1 MYLKCT
7 MLSLCFQ
14 LPRKQLW
21 CYYSLMKASEYLCTN
36 RYPGRIII
44 AGVTPGG
51 KQVHAYAIM
60 GRSPNSRNR
69 IFRLEGSSLFTA
81 PFDPSKVEDPSL
93 IIYPAILEAAG
104 CTVVTNGVQ
113 SLVIKSALE
122 SGKTLEIAISECT
135 FEPDAPNYTP
145 RISLVIKPDI
155 FEFAINRRLED
166 GSCER
171 CVWRYPKVVG
181 AMYMIHTYEGDRN
194 PLVSFVG
201 EPRVLE
207 SEDNCAQ
214 AIWDSLDRE
223 NRISLYVKEGD
234 TETVFNARESE

>member
-1 MYLKCT
+1 

-36 RYPGRIII
+36 RYPGRIIM
-44 AGVTPGG
+44 AGVTPDG

-69 IFRLEGSSLFTA
+69 IFRLEGTSLFTA

-93 IIYPAILEAAG
+93 IIYPAILEATG
-104 CTVVTNGVQ
+104 CTVVANGVQ

-122 SGKTLEIAISECT
+122 SGRTLENAISECT
-135 FEPDAPNYTP
+135 FEPDAPNFTP
-145 RISLVIKPDI
+145 RISLVIKSDA
-155 FEFAINRRLED
+155 FEFAINRRQED
-166 GSCER
+166 GSCNR
-171 CVWRYPKVVG
+171 CVWRYPKVAG
-181 AMYMIHTYEGDRN
+181 TMHIIHTYEGDGN

>member
-1 MYLKCT
+1 

-14 LPRKQLW
+14 LPRKRLW

-36 RYPGRIII
+36 RYPGRIIM
-44 AGVTPGG
+44 AGVTPDG
-51 KQVHAYAIM
+51 KQIHAYAIM
-60 GRSPNSRNR
+60 GRSHNSRNR
-69 IFRLEGSSLFTA
+69 IFTLEGSSLFTA
-81 PFDPSKVEDPSL
+81 PFDTSKVEDSSL

-104 CTVVTNGVQ
+104 CTVVANGVQ

-122 SGKTLEIAISECT
+122 SGKTLENAISECS

-145 RISLVIKPDI
+145 RISLVIKPDA

-171 CVWRYPKVVG
+171 CVWCYPKVVG
-181 AMYMIHTYEGDRN
+181 TMHVIHTYEGDGN
-194 PLVSFVG
+194 PLVSFCG

-234 TETVFNARESE
+234 VETVFNARESE

>member
-1 MYLKCT
+1 M
-7 MLSLCFQ
+7 
-14 LPRKQLW
+14 
-21 CYYSLMKASEYLCTN
+21 
-36 RYPGRIII
+36 
-44 AGVTPGG
+44 AGITPGG
-51 KQVHAYAIM
+51 KQVYAYAIM

-69 IFRLEGSSLFTA
+69 IFRLEGNSLFTA

-113 SLVIKSALE
+113 TLAIKSAFE
-122 SGKTLEIAISECT
+122 SGKTLENAISECT
-135 FEPDAPNYTP
+135 FEPDAPNFTP
-145 RISLVIKPDI
+145 RISLVIKSDA
-155 FEFAINRRLED
+155 FEFAINRRRND

-171 CVWRYPKVVG
+171 CVWRYPKVAG
-181 AMYMIHTYEGDRN
+181 KQHIIHTYEGDGN
-194 PLVSFVG
+194 PLVSFAG
-201 EPRVLE
+201 EPRILE

-214 AIWDSLDRE
+214 VLWDSLDRE

>member
-1 MYLKCT
+1 M
-7 MLSLCFQ
+7 
-14 LPRKQLW
+14 
-21 CYYSLMKASEYLCTN
+21 
-36 RYPGRIII
+36 
-44 AGVTPGG
+44 AGVTPDG
-51 KQVHAYAIM
+51 KQIHAYAIM

-81 PFDPSKVEDPSL
+81 PFDTSKVEDPSL
-93 IIYPAILEAAG
+93 IIYPAILEATG
-104 CTVVTNGVQ
+104 CTVVANGVQ

-122 SGKTLEIAISECT
+122 SDKTLENAISECS

-145 RISLVIKPDI
+145 RISLVIKPDA

-166 GSCER
+166 DSCER
-171 CVWRYPKVVG
+171 CVWRYPKKVG
-181 AMYMIHTYEGDRN
+181 TMHIIHTYDGDET

-234 TETVFNARESE
+234 AETVFNARESE